1 MMRRARISVRP
12 NVRPVGRGPSS
23 SKDGQSMLASTV
35 NSLAA
40 GETSQTIEMVSNVT
54 DNEPAP
60 EESVIKFP
68 EASEFTSTHD
78 TLSEKALCN
87 LGENGQTCEASG
99 DCIPADT
106 SLKRKESVSGVCD
119 IAQPRVIPKHLSA
132 KALESSVS
140 KAVTMAS
147 CSVAPVSVPDD
158 QTVTEDE
165 GLKCQ
170 GQQKLPVRGKRP
182 RKAENLGLAFTGV
195 CVPSPEDLAVSMRK
209 ESESQPS
216 TSAVVHETSSMSTYQ
231 ERIIKSRMLKQLM
244 KEELRKGKNKYKP
257 HLEYINP
264 LDHSKM
270 TMRDLI
276 YYLPDSNPMTSYMT
290 DEQAGKRN
298 PRLLSNETKEIP
310 QKEAEVEEDDCD
322 EDLSQ
327 NDDELVVPKV
337 KVAEDGSLMLDEDSL
352 TVKVSRTTGPTI
364 VEENDPLF
372 ERGSTTTYS
381 SFRKIRHVKPWSIK
395 ETDMFFL
402 AISMVGTDFS
412 IITQLFPHRPRKE
425 IKNKFRKEERIN
437 AWRIDKAF
445 REKRPYDQQ
454 FFSMLLGR
462 ILATEK
468 KKRNVNTRDSKAK
481 KVNTQESKPK
491 KKKKKT
497 EMEVSVRETT
507 QQDESHIT
515 IEEEESDCRV
525 TEGNMEMTEKENEDS
540 INFLKVGKKTLPK
553 KKTGKRRY
561 TEEVADTSAKPV
573 HGKKRKMK
581 TSVEIINCDEVD
593 VQTSSEEPEST
604 MEHTAPGDRSNG
616 AISTLSPSSRRCC
629 QNPTANIDK
638 RVRKRIPGSPENR
651 ETCSAEDESRVNS
664 VCVSTVEDEAA
675 ILNREEVKK
684 AGQIITP
691 GDDFVEEP
699 ENVDCELNRSG
710 CLSHEDLFNSSPSIQ
725 HRPREACT
733 LTSITAKKSCQE
745 KEYSASS
752 SPDGVKMD
760 TVHDESAIK
769 YVQDVCPENSEKDS
783 SGQNWTQDE
792 MSRGTDIM
800 DPSLERS
807 NQIPS
812 LAQVAQIQQSSDVS
826 PTITNAAAKAS
837 LPTVFEGRDDLENSF
852 TNTQKEKQFD
862 NQNLGHEEA
871 CNRDSSDGK
880 TIPEKAQTASLG
892 RRRCQQPKPNLS
904 RVSRGLSVISAKSNE
919 GMKEVTDATEEHL
932 HDLRSV
938 ENRCFH
944 VKRLESS
951 VCCYLTFEAYLLQI
965 MSGCLSHEDLFN
977 SSPSIQHRPR
987 EACTLTSITAK
998 KSCQEK
1004 EYSASSSP
1012 DGVKMDTV
1020 HDESAIKYVQ
1030 DVCPENSEKDSSG
1043 QNWTQD
1049 EMSRG
1054 TDIMDPSLE
1063 RSNQI
1068 PSLAQVAQIQQSS
1081 DVSPTITNAAAKAS
1095 LPTVFEGRDDL
1106 ENSFTNNQKEKQFD
1120 NQNLGPEEA
1129 CNRDSSDGKT
1139 IPIKAQT
1146 ASLGRRRCQQPKP
1159 NLSRVSRGLSVIS
1172 AKSNE
1177 GMKEVTDATEEHLH
1191 DLRSVENRSGCLS
1204 HEDLFNSRPSIQ
1216 HRPREACTLTSITAK
1231 KSCQEK
1237 EYSASSSPD
1246 GVKMDTVHDESAIKY
1261 VQDVRPENSE
1271 KDSSGQN
1278 WTQDEMSRGTDI
1290 MDPSLE
1296 RSNQIPSLAQVAQI
1310 QQSSDVSPTITN
1322 AAAKASLPTVF
1333 EGRDD
1338 LENSF
1343 TNTQKEKQFD
1353 NQNLGHEEACNRDS
1367 SDGKTIPIKAQTASL
1382 GRRRCQQPKP
1392 NLSRVSRGL
1401 SVISAKSNEGM
1412 KEVTDA
1418 TEEHLHDLRSV
1429 ENRCFHVKRL
1439 ESSVCCYLTFE
1450 AYLLQIMS
1458 GCLSHEDLFNSSPS
1472 IQHRPREACTLT
1484 SITAKKSC
1492 QEKEYSASSSP
1503 DGVKMDTVHDE
1514 SAIKYVQDV
1523 RPENSE
1529 KDSSGQNWT
1538 QDEMSR
1544 GTDIMDHSLERSNQ
1558 IPSLAQV
1565 AQIQQSSDVSPTIT
1579 NAAAKASLPT
1589 VFEGRDDL
1597 ENSFT
1602 NTQKEKQFDSQN
1614 LGHEEA
1620 CTRDSSNGK
1629 TIPKKAQT
1637 GSLGRRRCQQPKPNL
1652 SRVSRGLSVISSK
1665 SNEGMKEVTDAT
1677 EEHLHDVNAPRSVEN
1692 STTDSSDGK
1701 ISPKKAQSAP
1711 LGRRRCQQPNLSMV
1725 SRGLSVISVQRNE
1738 EMKEVK
1744 DSIEEHHEDSK
1755 ALRSVENS
1763 RAYHP
1768 LRSPS
1773 IREKI
1778 PEAVMEKDMQ
1788 PVQAISSTVTAEVVT
1803 DLPPKGDSCGVFTTV
1818 AMVTEA
1824 VSTDVTEQEP
1834 IFILTLVPV
1843 SEVPLPPESTEQQSE
1858 LLLPASQRYS
1868 TLERDFVSDQVLNTS
1883 SSSITKDTKDPEDHF
1898 DTYLEGAASKEAP
1911 SIKCKKS
1918 FAATNERG
1926 AKQNSKRNLPEATK
1940 KDQATLREEPERL
1953 DILPSSPKTVQPM
1966 SVKSTTEESVT
1977 DAAEV
1982 EMSQDTVYLL
1992 DLSIKNKHKDT
2003 AEDQSSPT
2011 FRSEE
2016 EVLKSTPLIAPL
2028 FLKDLKLQK
2037 NDDDTKTERK
2047 MSLDPSIASHSSAS
2061 DNNATYSPS
2070 SPTKVYSNIS
2080 QPAQCEFL
2088 CTSVKE
2094 NDEEP
2099 TNVSEYF
2106 FSDIFKEVKESESD

>member
-68 EASEFTSTHD
+68 EASEFTSIHD

-276 YYLPDSNPMTSYMT
+276 YYLPDSNPMKSYMT

-581 TSVEIINCDEVD
+581 TSVEIINCDEVGD

-769 YVQDVCPENSEKDS
+769 YVQDV
-783 SGQNWTQDE
+783 
-792 MSRGTDIM
+792 
-800 DPSLERS
+800 
-807 NQIPS
+807 
-812 LAQVAQIQQSSDVS
+812 
-826 PTITNAAAKAS
+826 
-837 LPTVFEGRDDLENSF
+837 
-852 TNTQKEKQFD
+852 
-862 NQNLGHEEA
+862 
-871 CNRDSSDGK
+871 
-880 TIPEKAQTASLG
+880 
-892 RRRCQQPKPNLS
+892 
-904 RVSRGLSVISAKSNE
+904 
-919 GMKEVTDATEEHL
+919 
-932 HDLRSV
+932 
-938 ENRCFH
+938 
-944 VKRLESS
+944 
-951 VCCYLTFEAYLLQI
+951 
-965 MSGCLSHEDLFN
+965 
-977 SSPSIQHRPR
+977 
-987 EACTLTSITAK
+987 
-998 KSCQEK
+998 
-1004 EYSASSSP
+1004 
-1012 DGVKMDTV
+1012 
-1020 HDESAIKYVQ
+1020 
-1030 DVCPENSEKDSSG
+1030 
-1043 QNWTQD
+1043 
-1049 EMSRG
+1049 
-1054 TDIMDPSLE
+1054 
-1063 RSNQI
+1063 
-1068 PSLAQVAQIQQSS
+1068 
-1081 DVSPTITNAAAKAS
+1081 
-1095 LPTVFEGRDDL
+1095 
-1106 ENSFTNNQKEKQFD
+1106 
-1120 NQNLGPEEA
+1120 
-1129 CNRDSSDGKT
+1129 
-1139 IPIKAQT
+1139 
-1146 ASLGRRRCQQPKP
+1146 
-1159 NLSRVSRGLSVIS
+1159 
-1172 AKSNE
+1172 
-1177 GMKEVTDATEEHLH
+1177 
-1191 DLRSVENRSGCLS
+1191 
-1204 HEDLFNSRPSIQ
+1204 
-1216 HRPREACTLTSITAK
+1216 
-1231 KSCQEK
+1231 
-1237 EYSASSSPD
+1237 
-1246 GVKMDTVHDESAIKY
+1246 
-1261 VQDVRPENSE
+1261 RPENSE

-1296 RSNQIPSLAQVAQI
+1296 RSN
-1310 QQSSDVSPTITN
+1310 
-1322 AAAKASLPTVF
+1322 
-1333 EGRDD
+1333 E
-1338 LENSF
+1338 
-1343 TNTQKEKQFD
+1343 
-1353 NQNLGHEEACNRDS
+1353 
-1367 SDGKTIPIKAQTASL
+1367 
-1382 GRRRCQQPKP
+1382 
-1392 NLSRVSRGL
+1392 
-1401 SVISAKSNEGM
+1401 
-1412 KEVTDA
+1412 
-1418 TEEHLHDLRSV
+1418 
-1429 ENRCFHVKRL
+1429 
-1439 ESSVCCYLTFE
+1439 
-1450 AYLLQIMS
+1450 
-1458 GCLSHEDLFNSSPS
+1458 
-1472 IQHRPREACTLT
+1472 
-1484 SITAKKSC
+1484 
-1492 QEKEYSASSSP
+1492 
-1503 DGVKMDTVHDE
+1503 
-1514 SAIKYVQDV
+1514 
-1523 RPENSE
+1523 
-1529 KDSSGQNWT
+1529 
-1538 QDEMSR
+1538 
-1544 GTDIMDHSLERSNQ
+1544 

-1629 TIPKKAQT
+1629 TITKKAQT

-1652 SRVSRGLSVISSK
+1652 SRVSRGLSVISAK

-1883 SSSITKDTKDPEDHF
+1883 SSSITQKDTKDPEDHF

-1992 DLSIKNKHKDT
+1992 DLSIKNKHKET

-2061 DNNATYSPS
+2061 DINATYSPS

-2094 NDEEP
+2094 IDEEP